1 MPLPERPIDRLLRER
16 QKWKEGVP
24 NPFLQMLDAP
34 QEAPNPFLQ
43 VLEQAGP
50 IRSAQMESAAD
61 QQGRREFSNMDVMG
75 GPGQDWTN
83 SYTMLRD
90 QVGTGD
96 LSQEDAKALMDE
108 IMRKNR
114 ANRGANPFLYGVSP

>member
-16 QKWKEGVP
+16 ELKKKGAS

-34 QEAPNPFLQ
+34 QEAPNPFLA
-43 VLEQAGP
+43 VLDQSTAARAAQLEASQAQ
-50 IRSAQMESAAD
+50 R
-61 QQGRREFSNMDVMG
+61 GRREFNNMDLMG

-83 SYTMLRD
+83 SYSMLRN

-96 LSQEDAKALMDE
+96 LSQEDAKAMMDE

-114 ANRGANPFLYGVSP
+114 VNRGANPFLYGVSP